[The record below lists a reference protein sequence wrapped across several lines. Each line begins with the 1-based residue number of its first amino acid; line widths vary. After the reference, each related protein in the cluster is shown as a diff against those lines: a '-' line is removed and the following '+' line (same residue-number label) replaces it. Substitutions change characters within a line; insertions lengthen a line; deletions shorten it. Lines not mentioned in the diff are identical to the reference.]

1 MKHASSAAITESS
14 GDTNY
19 CQQGTP
25 VITQDGRRTTE
36 MQADRAGEF
45 AKVFRRLR

>member
-1 MKHASSAAITESS
+1 MKHAFSPAIKESTC
-14 GDTNY
+14 DIDY

-25 VITQDGRRTTE
+25 AITQDDRGSTK